1 MTTHERWIIYPLL
14 FLTLGIAMRDKV
26 IPPRAT
32 ARRLE
37 ADLVRCNRLEA
48 GHARCQLV
56 SVARPDGAEAVRL
69 GTLPGRGGRLEVR
82 SADGKTVVL
91 AGTDPTGKS
100 GMVETLDADGTPQV
114 QLLSTS
120 SGGVVTTVRH
130 DKKLWVVTGHT
141 GKNFG
146 VFAGVPKLGRP
157 LPLTW
162 PWRFEMKPVPA
173 TPPENDQEA
182 TEE

>member
-1 MTTHERWIIYPLL
+1 MTNHERWIIYPLL

-48 GHARCQLV
+48 GQARFQAV
-56 SVARPDGAEAVRL
+56 SVARPGGAEAVRL
-69 GTLPGRGGRLEVR
+69 GALPGRGGRLEVR
-82 SADGKTVVL
+82 SAEGKTVVL
-91 AGTDPTGKS
+91 AGTDRTGKS

-114 QLLSTS
+114 QLLSTP

-130 DKKLWVVTGHT
+130 YKKLWLVTGHT
-141 GKNFG
+141 GDSFG

-173 TPPENDQEA
+173 APTEKEEKA
-182 TEE
+182 TEK